1 MTQTDKLEALF
12 ATMRQSEPYLPDDG
26 FTARVITRLPK
37 VRELPEWQKN
47 GILLAFTALGSAIA
61 AWMLPVDAI
70 IGFSLA
76 NLLTLPVIGA
86 IGAAMFLLSGAIV
99 WLTQAEVI

>member
-47 GILLAFTALGSAIA
+47 VILLAFTALGSAIA

-76 NLLTLPVIGA
+76 NLLTPPVIEA
-86 IGAAMFLLSGAIV
+86 IGAAMFLLSGVIV
-99 WLTQAEVI
+99 WKTATDDI

>member
-26 FTARVITRLPK
+26 FTARVMANLPK

-47 GILLAFTALGSAIA
+47 GILLAFTALGSALA
-61 AWMLPVDAI
+61 AWPLPVDAI
-70 IGFSLA
+70 IGFPLA
-76 NLLTLPVIGA
+76 NLLPLPVIGA

-99 WLTQAEVI
+99 SMTEIDV